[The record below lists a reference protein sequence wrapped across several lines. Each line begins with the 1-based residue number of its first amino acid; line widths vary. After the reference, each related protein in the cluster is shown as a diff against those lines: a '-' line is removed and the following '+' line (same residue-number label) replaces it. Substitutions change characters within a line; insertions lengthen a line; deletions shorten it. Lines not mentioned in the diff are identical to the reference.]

1 MSKKNKRNEK
11 PQQPKQTNQITEQE
25 NVQTLKWRK
34 VQVKFRTKSQEQLWQ
49 ALDKNEITFVS
60 GPAGTGKTYISII
73 KSIELLSKENSP
85 YKKIIIIK
93 PVVEAD
99 EKLGALPGTLEEK
112 LDPYI
117 YSYTYLFEK
126 ILGSRKMEK
135 LLETGIVKIMALAY
149 LRGINIDNSIVIF
162 DEAQNCTGKQ
172 MRTLLTRIG
181 ENTKYFVLGDIEQSD
196 RFSDK
201 NVKESGLAIALD
213 KLKGI
218 DNIETFAFNAEDI
231 VRNKIIG
238 KILEKLNGS
247 IK

>member
-34 VQVKFRTKSQEQLWQ
+34 IEVKFRTKSQEQLWQ

-99 EKLGALPGTLEEK
+99 EKLGALPGTI
-112 LDPYI
+112 D
-117 YSYTYLFEK
+117 YS
-126 ILGSRKMEK
+126 R
-135 LLETGIVKIMALAY
+135 
-149 LRGINIDNSIVIF
+149 
-162 DEAQNCTGKQ
+162 
-172 MRTLLTRIG
+172 
-181 ENTKYFVLGDIEQSD
+181 
-196 RFSDK
+196 
-201 NVKESGLAIALD
+201 
-213 KLKGI
+213 LK
-218 DNIETFAFNAEDI
+218 
-231 VRNKIIG
+231 
-238 KILEKLNGS
+238 
-247 IK
+247 